1 LALLQIGFATLF
13 MAITSPLFEKPYV
26 HFSAQFTAALI
37 VAALLATAAAF
48 SIMSWAQH
56 LLPPAQ
62 MALILAIEPVF
73 AWLTSLIVLHQG
85 LSGLA
90 TLGALLILAGIA
102 AAERIGT
109 RI

>member
-1 LALLQIGFATLF
+1 
-13 MAITSPLFEKPYV
+13 
-26 HFSAQFTAALI
+26 
-37 VAALLATAAAF
+37 
-48 SIMSWAQH
+48 MSWAQH

-62 MALILAIEPVF
+62 IALILAIEPVF